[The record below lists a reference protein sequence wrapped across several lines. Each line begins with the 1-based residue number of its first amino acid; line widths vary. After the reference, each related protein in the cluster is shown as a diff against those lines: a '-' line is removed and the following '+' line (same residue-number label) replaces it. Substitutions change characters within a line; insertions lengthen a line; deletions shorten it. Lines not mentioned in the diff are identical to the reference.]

1 MKKIQLPLYSVFSD
15 ENFVEYFGIQHQYQ
29 SNGNGE
35 RCEKMRSDEIVPN
48 VIGIYTK
55 IGVSKTN
62 SSTDDFLC
70 DVIAGIDLFSNV
82 VLKSLGLHE
91 SGYA

>member
-1 MKKIQLPLYSVFSD
+1 MYSVFSD

-62 SSTDDFLC
+62 SNTDNFLSDIC
-70 DVIAGIDLFSNV
+70 INTGIDLFSDIILN
-82 VLKSLGLHE
+82 SLCFHE
-91 SGYA
+91 SGYT